1 MLNFVLIL
9 VYILIGYG
17 IKNLPFLSTHSLP
30 RNLAHYLNKF
40 VIYLSLPAMILLQIP
55 KLDFGEGVFI
65 PVAVSWTVM
74 GISAVLVFY
83 TAKYLQFSKE
93 ITGSLMLVA
102 VLTNSSF
109 LGIPIITAYFGD
121 VALPYIVIYDQLGTF
136 LALATYGTI
145 VAAYYSAKSAVSL
158 KIIVYKI
165 AVFPPFI
172 TLVVAMFLRD
182 VNFMPLVNDIL
193 GFLSATIVPFALVAV
208 GLQMQFKLPKEER
221 KPFTVAL
228 IIKLIFA
235 PLVALLMCS
244 MFAWEGLNAQVSI
257 MEAGMAPM
265 ITAAA
270 MASFVGLAPRL
281 SNAIVGYGILI
292 SFFTTFVLY
301 RVVL

>member
-1 MLNFVLIL
+1 MLNF
-9 VYILIGYG
+9 ILIMVYLFMGYS
-17 IKNLPFLSTHSLP
+17 IKNISVVPA
-30 RNLAHYLNKF
+30 NLAHYLNKF

-55 KLDFGEGVFI
+55 KLDFGAGVVI
-65 PVAVSWTVM
+65 PVAVSWSVM
-74 GISAVLVFY
+74 VVSALLVFLV
-83 TAKYLQFSKE
+83 AKYLQFSKE

-121 VALPYIVIYDQLGTF
+121 VSLPYILIYDQLGTF

-158 KIIVYKI
+158 KIIAYKI
-165 AVFPPFI
+165 AVFPPFV

-182 VNFMPLVNDIL
+182 IHFLPIINELL
-193 GFLSATIVPFALVAV
+193 ELLSATIVPFALIAV
-208 GLQMQFKLPKEER
+208 GLQMQFKLPKEEV
-221 KPFTVAL
+221 KPFSVAL
-228 IIKLIFA
+228 IIKLLLA
-235 PLVALLMCS
+235 PLLAL
-244 MFAWEGLNAQVSI
+244 GLCYIFGWDGLIAQVSI

-270 MASFVGLAPRL
+270 MASFTGLAPRL

-292 SFFTTFVLY
+292 SFVTTFILY
-301 RVVL
+301 QIII